1 MDVSRA
7 RKEIRLPPKTGV
19 PLSISGSLTIPIVFR
34 LGPHTKECPIPS
46 GRFIIRASYEATPES
61 HLQALIERDRQ
72 AAARNPTTT
81 ETPNMIS
88 KHRILG
94 ITAILCGASLTP
106 LLAQS
111 GSPAVATGQRE
122 ILLQT
127 TQSWNGKP
135 YTHYPTGQPQLT
147 TLMVTIAPHTAL
159 PWHTHPFPNSVYVL
173 SGTLTLHDRDS
184 GKTLVVHQGQAVGE
198 SVDDVHR
205 GESGDEPTVL
215 LITYA
220 GTPGVPTSVPAKGE
234 KAEY

>member
-1 MDVSRA
+1 MEKIDMVS
-7 RKEIRLPPKTGV
+7 K
-19 PLSISGSLTIPIVFR
+19 
-34 LGPHTKECPIPS
+34 
-46 GRFIIRASYEATPES
+46 Y
-61 HLQALIERDRQ
+61 
-72 AAARNPTTT
+72 
-81 ETPNMIS
+81 
-88 KHRILG
+88 RIGG
-94 ITAILCGASLTP
+94 ITAVIAGTLVTTV
-106 LLAQS
+106 LAQS
-111 GSPAVATGQRE
+111 GPENVATGHRD

-127 TQSWNGKP
+127 TQSWNGKA

-147 TLMVTIAPHTAL
+147 TIKLTIAPHTAL
-159 PWHTHPFPNSVYVL
+159 PWHTHPFPNVVYVL
-173 SGTLTLHDRDS
+173 SGSLTLHDKAS